1 MLMYTGNQTTILNE
15 VSFFGKPKNMEK
27 VVNVKILPSEVDCGI
42 VFKRVD
48 LKENNI
54 VKVDFKNAYIENDKL
69 ILRNQD
75 GASISNIEPLLAS
88 IWAAKIDNLLIEIDG
103 DSIPYI
109 DGTSEPLTFLLTI
122 GKIKELSKNRKIFE
136 TSQEIGIRIDDFE
149 ISIKPN
155 KTFVINVKTSG
166 SSFEFDNGVLP
177 FKDWLSKVGDNSEDV
192 AKYDIILT
200 IAIIFLS
207 NMFCLFEVEFKN
219 YNKKTTLE
227 FFKNLFV
234 NKPNN

>member
-1 MLMYTGNQTTILNE
+1 MYTGNQTTILNE

-27 VVNVKILPSEVDCGI
+27 VVNVKILPSEVDSGI
-42 VFKRVD
+42 IFKRTD

-54 VKVDFKNAYIENDKL
+54 VKVDFKNAYIENDRL
-69 ILRNQD
+69 ILKNQE
-75 GASISNIEPLLAS
+75 GVSVSNIELLLAS
-88 IWAAKIDNLLIEIDG
+88 IWSAKIDNLLIEIDG
-103 DSIPYI
+103 DSVPYI

-122 GKIKELSKNRKIFE
+122 GRIKELDKNRKIFE
-136 TSQEIGIRIDDFE
+136 VVQDIGVRIDDFE

-155 KTFVINVKTSG
+155 KTFVVNVNTSN
-166 SSFEFDNGVLP
+166 SSFKFDNGIFP
-177 FKDWLSKVGDNSEDV
+177 FKDWLSRISDESENK
-192 AKYDIILT
+192 AKYDVIST

-219 YNKKTTLE
+219 YNKKITIE

-234 NKPNN
+234 NKQNNQ